1 MSSSNDIQG
10 QIFTGFDNN
19 AWPFI
24 LVFKSCYLE
33 SVGKDNVRVHGT
45 HIKMVDQRVLQSCR
59 CVSQTCQLVFDLG
72 TNLSGPKNQIMI
84 LYLNIDTVSKYH
96 LVIIYF
102 TLMTLMFD
110 SGVILQGEIRCLSLS
125 GVKWSKELLL
135 LVIIS
140 FILMIVRYIV
150 GRT

>member
-1 MSSSNDIQG
+1 MI
-10 QIFTGFDNN
+10 
-19 AWPFI
+19 
-24 LVFKSCYLE
+24 
-33 SVGKDNVRVHGT
+33 
-45 HIKMVDQRVLQSCR
+45 DQRVLQSCR

-102 TLMTLMFD
+102 SLMTILFD
-110 SGVILQGEIRCLSLS
+110 SGVISHGEI
-125 GVKWSKELLL
+125 
-135 LVIIS
+135 
-140 FILMIVRYIV
+140 RYIV